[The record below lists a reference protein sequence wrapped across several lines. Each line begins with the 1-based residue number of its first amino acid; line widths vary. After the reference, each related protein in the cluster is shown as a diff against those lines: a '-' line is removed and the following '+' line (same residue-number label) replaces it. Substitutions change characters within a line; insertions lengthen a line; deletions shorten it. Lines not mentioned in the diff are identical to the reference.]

1 MGGEV
6 KSMRA
11 IVLALSALLV
21 VAACG
26 KAAESPVP
34 ASGQYRLYVA
44 ATTRSDSVVAVIN
57 SRSHAVERR
66 LPLGVTSADWRHLY
80 TAIGSRLTD
89 IDPRSGATLHTL
101 RLPGDYHL
109 PFTTMNGLPGGLSPN
124 GRWLVVQAFDDT
136 TQGPPKASH
145 LLVIDTSY
153 AKAPVRID
161 LPGAF
166 EFDAVS
172 NDGKRVFLIE
182 VVSSA
187 SYRVRLYDVGMG
199 LNPNVIVD
207 KTDGNE
213 AMTGQRLSG
222 VPSPDGQWLFS
233 LYVREHDSP
242 FIHALNLDN
251 AFALCLDLPGSGY
264 ATDRNALRWS
274 LAMSAD
280 GARLFVAN
288 GTLGKV
294 SEISNPSNG
303 GPSLVRTAKLGM
315 TTASTNW
322 FVNDVE
328 AKEIGMGATLLSRDG
343 RTLVTTGATG
353 IVWIDTAT
361 MQSRRTEMSTWRVAG
376 LALSPDGQTLYAVND
391 GGMIAELP
399 MAGGQGPTFAGAPG
413 PLALL
418 RVEPV
423 LQSP

>member
-11 IVLALSALLV
+11 IVLALSAVLV

-26 KAAESPVP
+26 KAAATPVP
-34 ASGQYRLYVA
+34 AGGQYRLYEA
-44 ATTRSDSVVAVIN
+44 AATRSDTVVAVIN

-66 LPLGVTSADWRHLY
+66 LPLGVTSPDWRHLY
-80 TAIGSRLTD
+80 MAIGSRLID
-89 IDPRSGATLHTL
+89 IDPSSGATLHTM

-109 PFTTMNGLPGGLSPN
+109 PFTTMNGLPGGLSQD
-124 GRWLVVQAFDDT
+124 GRWLVVQTFDDT
-136 TQGPPKASH
+136 PEGPPKASH

-153 AKAPVRID
+153 ARSPVRID

-166 EFDAVS
+166 VFDAVS

-182 VVSSA
+182 ILSSA
-187 SYRVRLYDVGMG
+187 IYRVRLYDVGVG
-199 LNPNVIVD
+199 LNPNVVFD
-207 KTDGNE
+207 KTDGTE
-213 AMTGQRLSG
+213 AMTGQRVSG

-251 AFALCLDLPGSGY
+251 GFALCLDLPGSGY
-264 ATDRNALRWS
+264 ATDRDAFGWS
-274 LAMSAD
+274 LAISAD
-280 GARLFVAN
+280 GTHLFAAN
-288 GTLGKV
+288 GVLGKV

-303 GPSLVRTAKLGM
+303 APSLVRTAKLGT

-322 FVNDVE
+322 FIKDVE
-328 AKEIGMGATLLSRDG
+328 AKEIGWGATLLSPDG
-343 RTLVTTGATG
+343 RTLVTTGASG

-361 MQSRRTEMSTWRVAG
+361 LQSRRSELSTWRVTG
-376 LALSPDGQTLYAVND
+376 LALSPDGNTLYAVSE
-391 GGMIAELP
+391 GGMIGELS
-399 MAGGQGPTFAGAPG
+399 MDGGTAATFAGAPG
-413 PLALL
+413 GLALL

-423 LQSP
+423 VQSP